1 MYRLG
6 FFDSSASAPEF
17 SQPMKPDTASAKV
30 RPTRPRNPPGEPP
43 LAWNGALMCPWDSER
58 TTTDKT
64 ISPNASLQNMTNE
77 ARAEMTT
84 PRSSSGTASA
94 TPARV
99 TASHPALP
107 QLNRDATHDPMNTTT
122 AATVTG

>member
-1 MYRLG
+1 M
-6 FFDSSASAPEF
+6 DK
-17 SQPMKPDTASAKV
+17 MM
-30 RPTRPRNPPGEPP
+30 RP
-43 LAWNGALMCPWDSER
+43 S
-58 TTTDKT
+58 
-64 ISPNASLQNMTNE
+64 ASLQNMMNE

-94 TPARV
+94 TPASV

-107 QLNRDATHDPMNTTT
+107 QLNRAATHEPMNTTT

>member
-1 MYRLG
+1 
-6 FFDSSASAPEF
+6 
-17 SQPMKPDTASAKV
+17 
-30 RPTRPRNPPGEPP
+30 
-43 LAWNGALMCPWDSER
+43 
-58 TTTDKT
+58 
-64 ISPNASLQNMTNE
+64 MTNE

-107 QLNRDATHDPMNTTT
+107 QLNRDDTHDPMNTTT